1 MELKSDTIKDLQ
13 EYVAYKIKERG
24 FDDESLHE
32 RLLML
37 TEELGELVNACRKV
51 SGMYV
56 DENREIQNKVG
67 EEVADV
73 INMVFAVG
81 IKLGLDIEKEFI
93 EKESKINKR
102 NYKRNKKEHE

>member
-1 MELKSDTIKDLQ
+1 MEFKKDSIKNLQ
-13 EYVAYKIKERG
+13 DYIHFKIKERG

-37 TEELGELVNACRKV
+37 TEELGELVKACRKV

-56 DENREIQNKVG
+56 DEEREIQNELG
-67 EEVADV
+67 GEVADV
-73 INMVFAVG
+73 INMLFAVG
-81 IKLGLDIEKEFI
+81 IKLGLDIEKKFV
-93 EKESKINKR
+93 EKELKINKR

>member
-93 EKESKINKR
+93 EK
-102 NYKRNKKEHE
+102 

>member
-1 MELKSDTIKDLQ
+1 MKLKKESISNLQ
-13 EYVAYKIKERG
+13 EYVHQKIKERG

-37 TEELGELVNACRKV
+37 TEEMGELVKACRKV

-56 DENREIQNKVG
+56 DKEREIQHKLG
-67 EEVADV
+67 EEVTDV

-81 IKLGLDIEKEFI
+81 IKLGLDIEKEFL
-93 EKESKINKR
+93 EKEAKIDQR
-102 NYKRNKKEHE
+102 NYERSKQK

>member
-1 MELKSDTIKDLQ
+1 MELTPGTVEHLQ
-13 EYVAYKIKERG
+13 EYIHAKIKERG

-37 TEELGELVNACRKV
+37 TEEVGELVKACRKI

-56 DENREIQNKVG
+56 DKDREIVNKTG

-73 INMVFAVG
+73 LNLLFAVG
-81 IKLGLDIEKEFI
+81 IELGLDIEKEFI
-93 EKESKINKR
+93 AKEAVNNKR
-102 NYKRNKKEHE
+102 TYKRSTDKK